1 MNENMYN
8 ISSSPHIRQDL
19 TVTNVM
25 ANVVIALLPATIFGI
40 YRFGL
45 HALIIII
52 AAILSTTLSEFVF
65 DFIAKKPNT
74 VKDLSAVV
82 TGLLLALSLPPS
94 VPVYIPIIGGMF
106 AIFVV
111 KCFFGGLGKNWM
123 NPALGARCFL
133 LISFGTTMTR
143 FTVDGVSAAT
153 PLAAMKA
160 GETIRLADVYLG
172 FSNSVIGGSA
182 LALLIGGL
190 YLWVSGGITI
200 TIPASCIIAF
210 TAFIA
215 IFGGQGFDIPFLIAN
230 ICAGGILMGAFFMA
244 TDPVTSPMTTSSQ
257 ILFGVI
263 VGLLAGLFRV
273 KGSAADSVSYAIII
287 SNMFVP
293 FLDKLPVPKPLGYKS
308 NGEYKE
314 FQFPMSAVN
323 LCAITL
329 VAGLALSGVFAMT
342 KDKIEEQKMLA
353 NAESYKAVLPDAATF
368 SFNDDLTSAVE
379 ALGGETYDSASFGRT
394 YINDVIVGEGADGS
408 VVGYVI
414 SATSAEGFEG
424 NVTMSVGLGLDGTM
438 KGIAFTELNET
449 AGMGM
454 RVDEDVFKDQFKD
467 VKVDSFT
474 LNKAGGSTADNEI
487 DSVSGAST
495 TSGAV
500 VNAVNTAL
508 AFYAEHIA

>member
-25 ANVVIALLPATIFGI
+25 ANVVIALMPATIFGI
-40 YRFGL
+40 FHFGI
-45 HALIIII
+45 HALLVII

-94 VPVYIPIIGGMF
+94 VPLYIPVIGGMF
-106 AIFVV
+106 AILVV

-133 LISFGTTMTR
+133 LISFGTTMTK

-244 TDPVTSPMTTSSQ
+244 TDPVTSPMAGRSQ
-257 ILFGVI
+257 AVYGVI
-263 VGLLAGLFRV
+263 IGLLAGLFRV
-273 KGSAADSVSYAIII
+273 KGSAADSEASW
-287 SNMFVP
+287 
-293 FLDKLPVPKPLGYKS
+293 L
-308 NGEYKE
+308 
-314 FQFPMSAVN
+314 Q
-323 LCAITL
+323 
-329 VAGLALSGVFAMT
+329 
-342 KDKIEEQKMLA
+342 EQRRIQGIHI
-353 NAESYKAVLPDAATF
+353 P
-368 SFNDDLTSAVE
+368 
-379 ALGGETYDSASFGRT
+379 
-394 YINDVIVGEGADGS
+394 EGC
-408 VVGYVI
+408 
-414 SATSAEGFEG
+414 
-424 NVTMSVGLGLDGTM
+424 
-438 KGIAFTELNET
+438 
-449 AGMGM
+449 
-454 RVDEDVFKDQFKD
+454 
-467 VKVDSFT
+467 
-474 LNKAGGSTADNEI
+474 
-487 DSVSGAST
+487 
-495 TSGAV
+495 
-500 VNAVNTAL
+500 
-508 AFYAEHIA
+508 H

>member
-25 ANVVIALLPATIFGI
+25 ANVVIALMPATIFGI
-40 YRFGL
+40 FHFGI
-45 HALIIII
+45 HALLVII

-94 VPVYIPIIGGMF
+94 VPLYIPVIGGMF
-106 AIFVV
+106 AILVV

-133 LISFGTTMTR
+133 LISFGTTMTK

-244 TDPVTSPMTTSSQ
+244 TDPVTSPMAGRSQ
-257 ILFGVI
+257 AVYGVI
-263 VGLLAGLFRV
+263 IGLLAGLFRV

-293 FLDKLPVPKPLGYKS
+293 FLDKLPIPKPLGYKS

-314 FQFPMSAVN
+314 FTFPKAAIN

-368 SFNDDLTSAVE
+368 SFDGDLTAAVE

-394 YINDVIVGEGADGS
+394 YINEVIVGEGADGS

-414 SATSAEGFEG
+414 SATSAEGFDG
-424 NVTMSVGLGLDGTM
+424 NVTMSVGIAPDGTM

-454 RVDEDVFKDQFKD
+454 RVDEDAFKDQFKD

-487 DSVSGAST
+487 DSISGAST

-508 AFYAEHIA
+508 AFFAEHIP